1 MNGAF
6 LKAKVGTLRVG
17 FTALNN
23 ELAQEGPNEYL
34 LLFFSFHSLSLLP
47 LFLLLFFS
55 SFFFFFFLTIEI
67 QIFMDK
73 VSAFLATA
81 KPKVEEVESL
91 SIAMDK
97 AYPLFY
103 SLFISSIHLSTP
115 PSPHFPHLL

>member
-47 LFLLLFFS
+47 LF
-55 SFFFFFFLTIEI
+55 FFFFFL
-67 QIFMDK
+67 
-73 VSAFLATA
+73 
-81 KPKVEEVESL
+81 P
-91 SIAMDK
+91 
-97 AYPLFY
+97 
-103 SLFISSIHLSTP
+103 SSS
-115 PSPHFPHLL
+115 FFF